1 MAVPETEE
9 DLWPIYILVVDDEPL
24 LRMALAEELRDA
36 GFTVVEAA
44 SADEAL
50 AYYHANQNIDL
61 VFTDVQMPGSLD
73 GLDLVGRLFDL
84 NGFLP
89 VIVTSAALGD
99 RHIADGAKFIPKPYR
114 LDEATSLVFST
125 LGVKPRGSE

>member
-1 MAVPETEE
+1 MAVPETED

-36 GFTVVEAA
+36 GFTVAEAA
-44 SADEAL
+44 NADEAL
-50 AYYHANQNIDL
+50 AYYHASQNIDL
-61 VFTDVQMPGSLD
+61 VFTDVQLPGSLD
-73 GLDLVGRLFDL
+73 GIALVDRLYDL

-89 VIVTSAALGD
+89 VIVTSGALGD

-114 LDEATSLVFST
+114 LDEARSLVFST
-125 LGVKPRGSE
+125 LGVKPRGAG